1 MWRAYVTALRTNDT
15 KKKYL
20 EERRYKVIDIWEC
33 EYKSMRKTDEDLK
46 VFRQNY
52 TQDSDIRT
60 ALSVPDVL
68 SMVQNDKM
76 FGVVRCDIRVP
87 DDRKEMF
94 SEMCPIFKNVD
105 IPFKAIGEHMQ
116 NFVIAN
122 N

>member
-1 MWRAYVTALRTNDT
+1 M
-15 KKKYL
+15 
-20 EERRYKVIDIWEC
+20 IDIWEC

-105 IPFKAIGEHMQ
+105 IPFEAIGEHMQ

>member
-1 MWRAYVTALRTNDT
+1 MH
-15 KKKYL
+15 
-20 EERRYKVIDIWEC
+20 
-33 EYKSMRKTDEDLK
+33 KTDEDLK

-52 TQDSDIRT
+52 TLDSDIRT
-60 ALSVPDVL
+60 ALSVQDVL

-105 IPFKAIGEHMQ
+105 IPFEAIGEHMQ